1 MSNKETGRIN
11 EPVYH
16 YQPTRKWPAV
26 GLLAYQLAMPYILVA
41 TVQSIAFFAAF
52 AFYLTSSAGSDFIQ
66 KFVDISAGAGGA
78 SAASGTITF
87 DTSMFDSIMKML
99 MSVMQTRPFLIAM
112 TIGYIV
118 IIGAYVLIVRRF
130 EKRPTASMG
139 LSVHEKG
146 DGKRA
151 IFAYLRGL
159 GIGFAMML
167 SVFLLLLL
175 TGQAKVTRFGLDVA
189 DISLFVI
196 YIMMWIP
203 QGASE
208 EIMTR
213 GYMLPRLSP
222 KFGRAA
228 AVAITSLYFGLLHT
242 GNSGFSLIPFIN
254 LILIAVFFAMLALYT
269 NEIWTVCALHSVWN
283 FAQGNLFGFEVSGT
297 PAAASLISTT
307 STSGSSDVVTGG
319 AFGPEGGLVVTG
331 VIIIALMILLLMK
344 RNRRTAKT
352 EAI

>member
-1 MSNKETGRIN
+1 ME
-11 EPVYH
+11 
-16 YQPTRKWPAV
+16 
-26 GLLAYQLAMPYILVA
+26 
-41 TVQSIAFFAAF
+41 
-52 AFYLTSSAGSDFIQ
+52 
-66 KFVDISAGAGGA
+66 
-78 SAASGTITF
+78 
-87 DTSMFDSIMKML
+87 
-99 MSVMQTRPFLIAM
+99 VMQTKPFLIAM
-112 TIGYIV
+112 TIGYVV
-118 IIGAYVLIVRRF
+118 IIGVYVLIVRVF

-151 IFAYLRGL
+151 LFGYLRGL

-175 TGQAKVTRFGLDVA
+175 TGQAKVTGFGLDAA

-196 YIMMWIP
+196 YIIMWIP

-213 GYMLPRLSP
+213 GYMLPRLSS

-228 AVAITSLYFGLLHT
+228 AIAITSLFFGLLHT
-242 GNSGFSLIPFIN
+242 GNSGFSLIPFVN

-283 FAQGNLFGFEVSGT
+283 FAQGNLFGFQVSGT
-297 PAAASLISTT
+297 PAASSLFQTASAA
-307 STSGSSDVVTGG
+307 GSSDIITGG

-331 VIIIALMILLLMK
+331 VISISLVILLLIK
-344 RNRRTAKT
+344 RNRNAVRMGA
-352 EAI
+352 AL